1 MTSDGF
7 ESAKLLMEPEE
18 WSRLFYSTE
27 EKKNIVK
34 EKGLNEVDFQIEM
47 IRLMSIPFG
56 GQHVNY
62 QFRQKIKLTD
72 IFGRPKT

>member
-1 MTSDGF
+1 MTADGY
-7 ESAKLLMEPEE
+7 ESAKLLMHPEE
-18 WSRLFYSTE
+18 WSRLFYSA
-27 EKKNIVK
+27 EKKNVVK

-72 IFGRPKT
+72 IFARPKT